1 MNFYRSFVDASSMP
15 RNIGVRGPRHTVLLR
30 DRVPVRHCEFP
41 EETARMMYNP
51 SKLDIENVR
60 ASYTPPE
67 HQVFLFLFY
76 TIRGNISMNN
86 EENNKESVQ

>member
-1 MNFYRSFVDASSMP
+1 MNFYCSFIDASSMP

-67 HQVFLFLFY
+67 HQVFLFLFLHDSRIY
-76 TIRGNISMNN
+76 PRITRR
-86 EENNKESVQ
+86 EQKESAQ